1 MADLGS
7 AVTGFAGYF
16 VPGIAYNNVPSAVT
30 GFAGYFQSSFS
41 YDNLYRTLMH
51 APLTAGAS
59 GTGRVTATHPTP
71 TPSPNGNLIILA
83 PNGGV
88 RG

>member
-16 VPGIAYNNVPSAVT
+16 VPSMSYDNLPSAVT

-41 YDNLYRTLMH
+41 YDNLYRTLLN
-51 APLTAGAS
+51 APLTANAI
-59 GTGRVTATHPTP
+59 GTGRMTATHPTP

-83 PNGGV
+83 PTGGI

>member
-1 MADLGS
+1 MSYD
-7 AVTGFAGYF
+7 
-16 VPGIAYNNVPSAVT
+16 NVPSAVM

-51 APLTAGAS
+51 APLTASAS
-59 GTGRVTATHPTP
+59 GTGRVTATRPTP